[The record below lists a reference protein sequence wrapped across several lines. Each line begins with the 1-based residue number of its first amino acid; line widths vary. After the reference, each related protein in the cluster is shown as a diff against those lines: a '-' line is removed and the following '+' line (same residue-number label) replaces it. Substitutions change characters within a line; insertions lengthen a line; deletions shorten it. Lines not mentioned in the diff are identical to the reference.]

1 MFSRFTRNEGRHT
14 FFVRVD
20 HLIAVL
26 DTTEGC
32 MVVYHEGDD
41 VARVIADGTAQDNFE
56 RLQAEEIALMDAAR
70 ERERRAQG
78 GLPLLPVPRGKVR

>member
-26 DTTEGC
+26 DASEGC
-32 MVVYHEGDD
+32 VVVYHEGDD
-41 VARVIADGTAQDNFE
+41 VARVSADGTAQDNFE